1 MYEAGVVGMVQEANA
16 LGNARDMPTWITM
29 DGLKKCK

>member
-1 MYEAGVVGMVQEANA
+1 MSESEVVGMVQKANA
-16 LGNARDMPTWITM
+16 LGNARDMPTWTTM